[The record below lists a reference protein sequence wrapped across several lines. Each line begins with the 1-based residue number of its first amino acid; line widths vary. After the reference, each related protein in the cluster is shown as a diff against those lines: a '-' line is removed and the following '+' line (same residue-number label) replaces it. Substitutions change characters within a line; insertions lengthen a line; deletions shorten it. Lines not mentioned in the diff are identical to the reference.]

1 MKKWLLALALL
12 NCGWAE
18 KPKVSLLRSENTF
31 KQLGWK
37 ARWEW
42 QGAKTALEHLGL
54 QVEVLQEN
62 QLGKI
67 STPVLVMC
75 NARNLE
81 QSSLDSVRRHLAG
94 GGKLLAS
101 YQTSYKK
108 ADNSSWD
115 PNGLALGPELGVKF
129 QRWNGTAGETE
140 ALKLAP
146 PYGLIPLARHQ
157 AMLVEASPD
166 SFVLAQW
173 DKPVDAPSVVQRG
186 GAIYLGEDL
195 LVPENSHS
203 KQVLGLLAGL
213 LNRLD
218 PKLHLGLPKTSPPLV
233 DPQLSF
239 TPLPAQPGEALVKV
253 GLGNLVALDGSLDF
267 SAHRTLLSD
276 KNKPLGKHLHL
287 VAKNGE
293 LVQILPKKEIK
304 LGPQLTLSA
313 SPYLNCWQENSNET
327 VRWSAYRGSL
337 TLKVTE
343 TGISAINQLPS
354 DSYLAGVIPSE
365 VPFTFPAEALKA
377 MAVVARTYALSHLGR
392 HANEGFDVCSEVHC
406 QVYRG
411 LAAEHPYTSA
421 AVLSTRGELVH
432 FHDKPADCSFSACCG
447 GHGVDAKDTWPGMTD
462 KVYLAGTFDQL
473 PASPQAD
480 LTQETAFRSW
490 LDGRYPAYCS
500 AAGRFRWEESM
511 PWSQFE
517 ARLKESVPVLIP
529 NSTLTTLKNVEVT
542 RRDRSGRVAELKL
555 SADPVDLTL
564 GGDSVR
570 WLTSAGKIGAGGLQS
585 SLFYLDVSGV
595 GEARTLKIRG
605 GGWGHGVGMC
615 QEGAAGRAKAGQ
627 NYRQLIKHYYPGTVL
642 LSPEPVP
649 TQVFP

>member
-1 MKKWLLALALL
+1 MKKWLLALALVS
-12 NCGWAE
+12 GAWAD

-31 KQLGWK
+31 RQLGWK

-54 QVEVLQEN
+54 QVEVVNEY
-62 QLGKI
+62 QLAKI

-75 NARNLE
+75 NARNLDE
-81 QSSLDSVRRHLAG
+81 SSLNSVRKHLAG
-94 GGKLLAS
+94 GGKVLAS

-129 QRWNGTAGETE
+129 LRWNGTAGETE

-157 AMLVEASPD
+157 AMLVEASPE
-166 SFVLAQW
+166 SYVLAQW
-173 DKPVDAPSVVQRG
+173 DKPGDAPSIVQKG

-218 PKLHLGLPKTSPPLV
+218 SKLRLSLPKTSPPLV
-233 DPQLSF
+233 DPQLAFSS
-239 TPLPAQPGEALVKV
+239 LPPQPGEASVKV
-253 GLGNLVALDGSLDF
+253 GLGTLVASDGALDF
-267 SAHRTLLSD
+267 SASRTVLSD
-276 KNKPLGKHLHL
+276 KNKPLGKHLHI
-287 VAKNGE
+287 VEKDGQ
-293 LVQILPKKEIK
+293 LVQVLPQKEVK
-304 LGPQLTLSA
+304 LGTELTLSA
-313 SPYLNCWQENSNET
+313 SPYLNCWQENSNDT
-327 VRWSAYRGSL
+327 VRWSAYRGTL
-337 TLKVTE
+337 TLKAGE
-343 TGISAINQLPS
+343 NGITGINQLPA
-354 DSYLAGVIPSE
+354 DAYLAGVIPSE

-392 HANEGFDVCSEVHC
+392 HNAEGFDVCSEVHC

-411 LAAEHPYTSA
+411 LAAEHPYTTA
-421 AVLSTRGELVH
+421 AIQATRGELLK
-432 FHDKPADCSFSACCG
+432 FRDKPADCSFHACCG
-447 GHGVDAKDTWPGMTD
+447 GHGVDAKDTWPGMAD
-462 KVYLAGTFDQL
+462 KPYLAGTFDQL

-480 LTQETAFRSW
+480 LTQEAAFRAW

-500 AAGRFRWEESM
+500 AAGRFRWEETM
-511 PWSQFE
+511 TWSQFE
-517 ARLKESVPVLIP
+517 GKLKESVPVMVA
-529 NSTLTTLKNVEVT
+529 NATLTSLKNVEVT

-555 SADPVDLTL
+555 SADPADLTL

-570 WLTSAGKIGAGGLQS
+570 WLTSGGKIGAGGLQS
-585 SLFYLDVSGV
+585 SLFYVDVSGA
-595 GEARTLKIRG
+595 GEAKTIRLRG
-605 GGWGHGVGMC
+605 GGWGHGVGLC

-627 NYRQLIKHYYPGTVL
+627 GYRQLLMHYYPGTVL

>member
-1 MKKWLLALALL
+1 MKKWLLVLALAA
-12 NCGWAE
+12 GAWAD

-54 QVEVLQEN
+54 QVEVVNEN

-81 QSSLDSVRRHLAG
+81 ESSLNSIRKHLAG

-101 YQTSYKK
+101 YQTSYRK
-108 ADNSSWD
+108 ADNTSWD

-129 QRWNGTAGETE
+129 TRWNGTAGETE

-157 AMLVEASPD
+157 AMIVEASPE
-166 SFVLAQW
+166 SYVLAQW
-173 DKPVDAPSVVQRG
+173 DKPAEAPSIVQKG

-218 PKLHLGLPKTSPPLV
+218 SKLRLSLPKTSPPLV
-233 DPQLSF
+233 DPQLAFSA
-239 TPLPAQPGEALVKV
+239 LPPQPGEPTVRV
-253 GLGNLVALDGSLDF
+253 GLGTLVAPDGALDF
-267 SAHRTLLSD
+267 SANRTILSD
-276 KNKPLGKHLHL
+276 KNKPLGKHLHIL
-287 VAKNGE
+287 EKDGQ
-293 LVQILPKKEIK
+293 LVQVLPQKEIK
-304 LGPQLTLSA
+304 LGSELTLSA
-313 SPYLNCWQENSNET
+313 SPYLNCWQENANDT
-327 VRWSAYRGSL
+327 VRWTAYRGKL
-337 TLKVTE
+337 TLKAGE
-343 TGISAINQLPS
+343 NGISAINQLPA
-354 DSYLAGVIPSE
+354 DAYLAGVIPSE
-365 VPFTFPAEALKA
+365 VPFTFPGEALKA

-392 HANEGFDVCSEVHC
+392 HNAEGFDVCSEVHC

-411 LAAEHPYTSA
+411 LAAEHPYTTA
-421 AVLSTRGELVH
+421 AIQSTRGELLK
-432 FHDKPADCSFSACCG
+432 FRDKPADCSFHACCG

-462 KVYLAGTFDQL
+462 KSYLAGTYDQL

-480 LTQETAFRSW
+480 LTQEAAFRGW

-500 AAGRFRWEESM
+500 SAGRFRWEETM

-517 ARLKESVPVLIP
+517 SKLKESVPVMVA
-529 NSTLTTLKNVEVT
+529 NATLTSLKNVEVT

-555 SADPVDLTL
+555 SAEPTDLTL

-585 SLFYLDVSGV
+585 SLFYLDISGE
-595 GEARTLKIRG
+595 GEAKIIRLRG
-605 GGWGHGVGMC
+605 GGWGHGVGLC
-615 QEGAAGRAKAGQ
+615 QEGAAGRARSGQ
-627 NYRQLIKHYYPGTVL
+627 NYRQLLMHYYPGTVL
-642 LSPEPVP
+642 VSPEPIP

>member
-1 MKKWLLALALL
+1 MKRWLLALALVSAA
-12 NCGWAE
+12 WAD

-54 QVEVLQEN
+54 QVEVVNEN

-81 QSSLDSVRRHLAG
+81 ESSLNSVRKHLAG
-94 GGKLLAS
+94 GGKVLAS

-108 ADNSSWD
+108 ADNTSWD

-129 QRWNGTAGETE
+129 LRWNGTAGETE

-157 AMLVEASPD
+157 AMLVEASPE
-166 SFVLAQW
+166 SYVLAQW
-173 DKPVDAPSVVQRG
+173 DKPADAPSIVQKG
-186 GAIYLGEDL
+186 GAIYLSEDL

-218 PKLHLGLPKTSPPLV
+218 SRLHLSLPKSSPPLV
-233 DPQLSF
+233 DPQLAF
-239 TPLPAQPGEALVKV
+239 APLPLQPGESLIKV
-253 GLGNLVALDGSLDF
+253 GLGTLVATDGALDF
-267 SAHRTLLSD
+267 SATRTILSE
-276 KNKPLGKHLHL
+276 KQKPLGKHLHI
-287 VAKNGE
+287 VEKDGQ
-293 LVQILPKKEIK
+293 LVQILPQKEVK
-304 LGPQLTLSA
+304 LGTELTLSA
-313 SPYLNCWQENSNET
+313 SPYLNCWQENANDT
-327 VRWSAYRGSL
+327 VRWSAYRGTV
-337 TLKVTE
+337 TLKAGE
-343 TGISAINQLPS
+343 NGITAINQLPA
-354 DSYLAGVIPSE
+354 DAYLAGVIPSE

-392 HANEGFDVCSEVHC
+392 HSAEGFDVCSEVHC

-411 LAAEHPYTSA
+411 LAAEHPYTTA
-421 AVLSTRGELVH
+421 AIGATRGELLK
-432 FHDKPADCSFSACCG
+432 FHDKPADCSFHACCG
-447 GHGVDAKDTWPGMTD
+447 GHGVDARDTWPGMTD
-462 KVYLAGTFDQL
+462 KTYLAGTYDQL

-480 LTQETAFRSW
+480 LTQEAAFRGW

-500 AAGRFRWEESM
+500 GAGRFRWEETM
-511 PWSQFE
+511 AWSQLE
-517 ARLKESVPVLIP
+517 GKLKESVPVMVANATIT
-529 NSTLTTLKNVEVT
+529 SLKNVEVI

-555 SADPVDLTL
+555 SADPADVTL

-570 WLTSAGKIGAGGLQS
+570 WLTSGGKIGAGGLQS
-585 SLFYLDVSGV
+585 SLFYLDIIGT
-595 GEARTLKIRG
+595 GESRTVRLRG
-605 GGWGHGVGMC
+605 GGWGHGVGLC
-615 QEGAAGRAKAGQ
+615 QEGAAGRARAGQ
-627 NYRQLIKHYYPGTVL
+627 SYRQLLMHYYPGTVL

>member
-1 MKKWLLALALL
+1 MKKWLLALTLL
-12 NCGWAE
+12 APAWAE

-37 ARWEW
+37 SRWEW
-42 QGAKTALEHLGL
+42 LGARTALEHLGL
-54 QVEVLQEN
+54 QVEVLNEN

-67 STPVLVMC
+67 ATPVLVLC

-81 QSSLDSVRRHLAG
+81 ESSLASIRKHLDS

-101 YQTSYKK
+101 YQSSYKK

-129 QRWNGTAGETE
+129 LRWNGTAGETE

-157 AMLVEASPD
+157 AMIVEASPE
-166 SFVLAQW
+166 SYVLAQW
-173 DKPVDAPSVVQRG
+173 DKPADAPSVVQKG

-218 PKLHLGLPKTSPPLV
+218 PKLRLSLPKSSPPLV

-239 TPLPAQPGEALVKV
+239 TPLPAQPGEAIVKV
-253 GLGNLVALDGSLDF
+253 GLGTLVAQDGALDF
-267 SAHRTLLSD
+267 SANRTILSE
-276 KNKPLGKHLHL
+276 KNKPLGKHLHI
-287 VAKNGE
+287 VAREGE
-293 LVQILPKKEIK
+293 LYQILPNKEIK
-304 LGPQLTLSA
+304 LGTELTLSA
-313 SPYLNCWQENSNET
+313 SPYLNCWQENANDT
-327 VRWSAYRGSL
+327 VRWSAYRGTL
-337 TLKVTE
+337 TLKAGA
-343 TGISAINQLPS
+343 TGITAINQLPG

-365 VPFTFPAEALKA
+365 VPFTFPGETLKA

-392 HANEGFDVCSEVHC
+392 HGADGFDVCSEVHC

-421 AVLSTRGELVH
+421 AILATRGELLQ
-432 FHDKPADCSFSACCG
+432 FHDKPADCSFHACCG

-462 KVYLAGTFDQL
+462 KTYLAGTYDQL
-473 PASPQAD
+473 PASPQPD
-480 LTQETAFRSW
+480 LTQETAFRGW

-500 AAGRFRWEESM
+500 AAGRFRWEETM
-511 PWSQFE
+511 AWAQFE
-517 ARLKESVPVLIP
+517 SKLKESVPVLIP
-529 NSTLTTLKNVEVT
+529 NATLTTLKNVEVS

-570 WLTSAGKIGAGGLQS
+570 WLTSGGKIGAGGLQS
-585 SLFYLDVSGV
+585 SLFYVDIQGAAES
-595 GEARTLKIRG
+595 RTIRLKG

-627 NYRQLIKHYYPGTVL
+627 NYRQLLAHYYPGTVL
-642 LSPEPVP
+642 LSPAPVP
-649 TQVFP
+649 TRVFP

>member
-1 MKKWLLALALL
+1 MKKWVLALALVS
-12 NCGWAE
+12 GAWAD

-54 QVEVLQEN
+54 QVEVVNEN

-81 QSSLDSVRRHLAG
+81 ESSLNSVRKHLAG
-94 GGKLLAS
+94 GGKVLAS

-108 ADNSSWD
+108 ADNTSWD

-129 QRWNGTAGETE
+129 LRWNGTAGETE

-146 PYGLIPLARHQ
+146 PYGLVPLARHQ
-157 AMLVEASPD
+157 AMLVEASPE
-166 SFVLAQW
+166 SYVLAQW
-173 DKPVDAPSVVQRG
+173 DKPADAPSVVQRG

-218 PKLHLGLPKTSPPLV
+218 PKLRLSLPKTSPPLV
-233 DPQLSF
+233 DPQLAFS
-239 TPLPAQPGEALVKV
+239 PLPPQPAEPNVKV
-253 GLGNLVALDGSLDF
+253 GLGTLVANDGALDF
-267 SAHRTLLSD
+267 SATRTILSE
-276 KNKPLGKHLHL
+276 KHKPLGKHLHI
-287 VAKNGE
+287 VCKEGE
-293 LVQILPKKEIK
+293 LVQVLPQKEIK
-304 LGPQLTLSA
+304 LGAELTLSA
-313 SPYLNCWQENSNET
+313 SPYLNCWQENANDT
-327 VRWSAYRGSL
+327 VRWSAYRGTL
-337 TLKVTE
+337 TLKAAE
-343 TGISAINQLPS
+343 NGITAINQLPA
-354 DSYLAGVIPSE
+354 DAYLAGVIPSE
-365 VPFTFPAEALKA
+365 VPFTFPSESLKA

-392 HANEGFDVCSEVHC
+392 HSADGFDVCSEVHC

-411 LAAEHPYTSA
+411 LAAEHPYTTA
-421 AVLSTRGELVH
+421 AIQATRGELLK
-432 FHDKPADCSFSACCG
+432 FHDKPADCSFHACCG

-462 KVYLAGTFDQL
+462 KTYLAGTYDQL

-480 LTQETAFRSW
+480 LTREADFRGW

-500 AAGRFRWEESM
+500 AAGRFRWEETM
-511 PWSQFE
+511 AWTQFE
-517 ARLKESVPVLIP
+517 AKLKESVPVMVA
-529 NSTLTTLKNVEVT
+529 NATLTTLKNVEVT

-555 SADPVDLTL
+555 SAEPADLTL

-570 WLTSAGKIGAGGLQS
+570 WLTSGGKIGAGGLQS
-585 SLFYLDVSGV
+585 SLFYVDITGV
-595 GEARTLKIRG
+595 GEARSIRLRG

-627 NYRQLIKHYYPGTVL
+627 NYRQLLMHYYPGTVL